1 MKDINKKTKTK
12 LLLSFLEN
20 VPFDGWSWE
29 TLYFSAVDIGLIN
42 SKKLSEIEK
51 SNIRNLFNNSLVNI
65 IQEFNIYL
73 DDEMKESFKKSK
85 SKNLRIPDKINSQ
98 IIFRLKVAN
107 KFKEAVRISLG
118 MMALPKNSKKALT
131 MLYKTCD
138 IIWRDC
144 GDKSTDFSFYTKRL
158 ILSGVYSSTLSY
170 WLNESDFTK
179 VEDFLQRRLDD
190 VSNFGKIKKLPNL
203 INQSNP
209 FNTFFKILKKF
220 NSNKYYYKPND

>member
-29 TLYFSAVDIGLIN
+29 TLYFSAVDIGLIKSN
-42 SKKLSEIEK
+42 KLSEIEK
-51 SNIRNLFNNSLVNI
+51 DSIRNLFNNDLVNI

-73 DDEMKESFKKSK
+73 DNEMKENFKKSK
-85 SKNLRIPDKINSQ
+85 SKNLRIPDKIKSQ
-98 IIFRLKVAN
+98 IILRLKVAN

-118 MMALPKNSKKALT
+118 MMALPKNSKIALN

-170 WLNESDFTK
+170 WLNESNFTK
-179 VEDFLQRRLDD
+179 VEEFLQRRLDN

-203 INQSNP
+203 IKQSNSL
-209 FNTFFKILKKF
+209 NRIFKILQKF
-220 NSNKYYYKPND
+220 NSNKYSYKSND

>member
-29 TLYFSAVDIGLIN
+29 TLYFSAIDTGLIK

-51 SNIRNLFNNSLVNI
+51 GEFRNIFNNNLVNI
-65 IQEFNIYL
+65 VQEFNIYL
-73 DDEMKESFKKSK
+73 DSEMKENFKKSR
-85 SKNLRIPDKINSQ
+85 SKNLRIPDKIKSQ
-98 IIFRLKVAN
+98 ILFRLKSAN
-107 KFKEAVRISLG
+107 KFKEAVKISLG
-118 MMALPKNSKKALT
+118 MMALPKNSKIALNI
-131 MLYKTCD
+131 LYNTCD

-170 WLNESDFTK
+170 WLNESDFAK
-179 VEDFLQRRLDD
+179 VEDFLQRRLNN
-190 VSNFGKIKKLPNL
+190 VSNFGKIKKFKNV

-209 FNTFFKILKKF
+209 FNTLFKILQRF
-220 NSNKYYYKPND
+220 NSNKYSYKSND

>member
-12 LLLSFLEN
+12 LLLSFLDN

-29 TLYFSAVDIGLIN
+29 TLYFSAFDSGLIK
-42 SKKLSEIEK
+42 SKKISETEK
-51 SNIRNLFNNSLVNI
+51 HNIRALFNNSLVNL
-65 IQEFNIYL
+65 IQEFNSYL
-73 DDEMKESFKKSK
+73 DNKMRESFKKSK

-98 IIFRLKVAN
+98 IVFRLKAAN
-107 KFKEAVRISLG
+107 KFKEAVKISLG
-118 MMALPKNSKKALT
+118 IMSLPKNSKIALN

-179 VEDFLQRRLDD
+179 VEGFLQRRLNN

-203 INQSNP
+203 INQTNT

-220 NSNKYYYKPND
+220 KSNKYSYEPND

>member
-1 MKDINKKTKTK
+1 MKNINIKTKTK

-29 TLYFSAVDIGLIN
+29 TLYFSAVDIGLFK

-51 SNIRNLFNNSLVNI
+51 DNIRNLFNNSLVNI

-73 DDEMKESFKKSK
+73 DNEMKENFKKSK
-85 SKNLRIPDKINSQ
+85 SKNLRIPDKIKSQ
-98 IIFRLKVAN
+98 IILRLKAAN

-118 MMALPKNSKKALT
+118 MMALPKNSKIALH

-170 WLNESDFTK
+170 WLNESDFAK
-179 VEDFLQRRLDD
+179 VEDFLQRRLNN
-190 VSNFGKIKKLPNL
+190 VSNFGKIKKFKNV

-209 FNTFFKILKKF
+209 FNTFFKILQKF
-220 NSNKYYYKPND
+220 NSSKYSYKSND

>member
-1 MKDINKKTKTK
+1 MGPPGISVSPT
-12 LLLSFLEN
+12 S
-20 VPFDGWSWE
+20 
-29 TLYFSAVDIGLIN
+29 YFVFWQNSNIDLCESA
-42 SKKLSEIEK
+42 SKKLSEVEK
-51 SNIRNLFNNSLVNI
+51 GNIRNLFNNSLVNI

-73 DDEMKESFKKSK
+73 DNEMKENFKKSK
-85 SKNLRIPDKINSQ
+85 SKNLRIPDKIKSQ
-98 IIFRLKVAN
+98 IILRLKAAN

-118 MMALPKNSKKALT
+118 MMALPKNSKIALD

-170 WLNESDFTK
+170 WLNESDFSK
-179 VEDFLQRRLDD
+179 VEDFLQRRLNN
-190 VSNFGKIKKLPNL
+190 VSNFGKIKKFKNV

-209 FNTFFKILKKF
+209 FDTFFKILQRF
-220 NSNKYYYKPND
+220 NTSKYSYKSND

>member
-1 MKDINKKTKTK
+1 MKDINKKIKTK

-29 TLYFSAVDIGLIN
+29 TLYFSAIEIGIIK
-42 SKKLSEIEK
+42 SKKISEIEK
-51 SNIRNLFNNSLVNI
+51 KNIKTLFNNSLVNI
-65 IQEFNIYL
+65 IQEFNVYL
-73 DDEMKESFKKSK
+73 DNEMKESFRKSK
-85 SKNLRIPDKINSQ
+85 SKNLRTPDKIKSQ
-98 IIFRLKVAN
+98 IIYRLKAAN
-107 KFKEAVRISLG
+107 KFKESVRISLG

-138 IIWRDC
+138 VIWRDC

-170 WLNESDFTK
+170 WLNESDLTK
-179 VEDFLQRRLDD
+179 VEDFLQRSLDN

-203 INQSNP
+203 INQSNS
-209 FNTFFKILKKF
+209 FNIFFKIFKKF
-220 NSNKYYYKPND
+220 NSNKYSYKPND

>member
-1 MKDINKKTKTK
+1 MKDINKEIKLK

-29 TLYFSAVDIGLIN
+29 TLYFCAVEMGFVK
-42 SKKLSEIEK
+42 SKKISEIEK
-51 SNIRNLFNNSLVNI
+51 YNIRSLFNNSLINI

-73 DDEMKESFKKSK
+73 DNEMRESFKKSK
-85 SKNLRIPDKINSQ
+85 SKNFRIPDKINSQ
-98 IIFRLKVAN
+98 IIFRLKSAN
-107 KFKEAVRISLG
+107 KYKEAVRISLG
-118 MMALPKNSKKALT
+118 MMALPKNSKIALN

-170 WLNESDFTK
+170 WLNESDFSQ

-190 VSNFGKIKKLPNL
+190 VSNIGKIKKLPNL
-203 INQSNP
+203 IDKSNL
-209 FNTFFKILKKF
+209 FNTFFKILQKF
-220 NSNKYYYKPND
+220 NSNKYYYKAND

>member
-1 MKDINKKTKTK
+1 MKDFNKKTKTK

-29 TLYFSAVDIGLIN
+29 TLYFSAVDIGIIK
-42 SKKLSEIEK
+42 SKKLSEIDK
-51 SNIRNLFNNSLVNI
+51 GNIRNLFNNSLVNI

-73 DDEMKESFKKSK
+73 DNEMKESFKKSK
-85 SKNLRIPDKINSQ
+85 SKKFRIPDKIKSQ
-98 IIFRLKVAN
+98 IILRLKAAN

-118 MMALPKNSKKALT
+118 MMALPKNSKIALK

-170 WLNESDFTK
+170 WLNESDFSQ
-179 VEDFLQRRLDD
+179 VEDFLQRRLDN
-190 VSNFGKIKKLPNL
+190 VSNIGKIKKLPNL
-203 INQSNP
+203 IDKSNL
-209 FNTFFKILKKF
+209 FNTFFKILQKF
-220 NSNKYYYKPND
+220 NSNKYSYKAND

>member
-29 TLYFSAVDIGLIN
+29 TLYFSAVDIGIIK

-51 SNIRNLFNNSLVNI
+51 GNIRNLFNNSLVNI

-73 DDEMKESFKKSK
+73 DNEMKENFKKSK
-85 SKNLRIPDKINSQ
+85 SKNFRIPDKINFQ
-98 IIFRLKVAN
+98 IILRLKAAN

-118 MMALPKNSKKALT
+118 MMALPKNSKIALD

-170 WLNESDFTK
+170 WLNESDFSK
-179 VEDFLQRRLDD
+179 VEDFLQRRLNN
-190 VSNFGKIKKLPNL
+190 VSNFGKIKNFKNV

-209 FNTFFKILKKF
+209 LNTFFKILQRF
-220 NSNKYYYKPND
+220 NSSKYSYK

>member
-29 TLYFSAVDIGLIN
+29 TLYFSAVDIGLIK

-51 SNIRNLFNNSLVNI
+51 GNVRALFNNSLINI

-73 DDEMKESFKKSK
+73 DNEMKENFKKSK
-85 SKNLRIPDKINSQ
+85 SKNLRIPDKIKSQ
-98 IIFRLKVAN
+98 IILRLKAAN

-118 MMALPKNSKKALT
+118 MMALPKNSKIALN

-158 ILSGVYSSTLSY
+158 ILSGVYSSTLSL
-170 WLNESDFTK
+170 WLNESDFAK
-179 VEDFLQRRLDD
+179 VEDFLQRRLNN
-190 VSNFGKIKKLPNL
+190 VSNFGKIKKFKNV

-209 FNTFFKILKKF
+209 FNTFFKILQKF
-220 NSNKYYYKPND
+220 NSSKYSYKSND

>member
-29 TLYFSAVDIGLIN
+29 TLYISAIDIGLIK

-51 SNIRNLFNNSLVNI
+51 GNIRNLYNDSLVNI

-73 DDEMKESFKKSK
+73 DNEMKESFKKSK
-85 SKNLRIPDKINSQ
+85 SKSLRIPDKINSQ
-98 IIFRLKVAN
+98 IIFRLKAAN

-118 MMALPKNSKKALT
+118 MMALPKNSKIALK

-179 VEDFLQRRLDD
+179 VEGFLQRRLNN
-190 VSNFGKIKKLPNL
+190 VSNFGKIKKFKNV

-209 FNTFFKILKKF
+209 LNTFFKILQRF
-220 NSNKYYYKPND
+220 NSSKYSYKSND

>member
-29 TLYFSAVDIGLIN
+29 TLYFSAYEISLVK
-42 SKKLSEIEK
+42 SKKISEIEK
-51 SNIRNLFNNSLVNI
+51 DNIRNLFNNSLIEI

-73 DDEMKESFKKSK
+73 DNEMKERFKKSK
-85 SKNLRIPDKINSQ
+85 PKNMRIPDKIKSQ
-98 IIFRLKVAN
+98 IMLRLKAAS
-107 KFKEAVRISLG
+107 KFKEAARISLG
-118 MMALPKNSKKALT
+118 MMALPKNSKIALT

-138 IIWRDC
+138 VIWRDC

-179 VEDFLQRRLDD
+179 VEDFLQRRLDN
-190 VSNFGKIKKLPNL
+190 VSNFGKIKKLPKL
-203 INQSNP
+203 INQTSP

-220 NSNKYYYKPND
+220 NSNKFSYKAND

>member
-29 TLYFSAVDIGLIN
+29 TLYFSAIDTGLIK
-42 SKKLSEIEK
+42 SKTLSEIEK
-51 SNIRNLFNNSLVNI
+51 SNIRNIFNNSLINI

-73 DDEMKESFKKSK
+73 DNEMKESFKKSK
-85 SKNLRIPDKINSQ
+85 SKNLRIPDKIESQ
-98 IIFRLKVAN
+98 IILRLKGAN

-118 MMALPKNSKKALT
+118 MMALPKNSKTALN

-158 ILSGVYSSTLSY
+158 ILSGIYSSTLSY
-170 WLNESDFTK
+170 WLNESDFAK
-179 VEDFLQRRLDD
+179 VEDFLQRRLNN
-190 VSNFGKIKKLPNL
+190 VSNFGKIKKFKNV
-203 INQSNP
+203 INQSNHL
-209 FNTFFKILKKF
+209 NTFFKILKKF
-220 NSNKYYYKPND
+220 NSNKYSYKPND

>member
-1 MKDINKKTKTK
+1 MKNIKKKEKTE

-29 TLYFSAVDIGLIN
+29 TLYFSAFEIGLVN
-42 SKKLSEIEK
+42 SKKISEIEK
-51 SNIRNLFNNSLVNI
+51 HNIRNLFDNSHINI

-73 DDEMKESFKKSK
+73 DNEMKKSFKISK

-98 IIFRLKVAN
+98 IIFRLKAAN

-118 MMALPKNSKKALT
+118 MMALPKNSKIALT

-179 VEDFLQRRLDD
+179 VEDFLLRRLNN
-190 VSNFGKIKKLPNL
+190 VSNFGKIKKLPDL

-220 NSNKYYYKPND
+220 NSNKYYYEPND

>member
-29 TLYFSAVDIGLIN
+29 TLYLSAVDVGLTK

-51 SNIRNLFNNSLVNI
+51 GNVRDLFNNSLVNL

-73 DDEMKESFKKSK
+73 DNEMKENFKKSK

-98 IIFRLKVAN
+98 IIFRLKAAN

-118 MMALPKNSKKALT
+118 MMALPKNSKIALN

-170 WLNESDFTK
+170 WLNESDFAK
-179 VEDFLQRRLDD
+179 VEDFLQRRLND
-190 VSNFGKIKKLPNL
+190 VSNFGKIKKFKNV

-209 FNTFFKILKKF
+209 FNTFLKILQRF
-220 NSNKYYYKPND
+220 NSSKYSYKSND

>member
-29 TLYFSAVDIGLIN
+29 TLYFSAVDIGLIK

-51 SNIRNLFNNSLVNI
+51 NNIRNLFNNSLVNI

-73 DDEMKESFKKSK
+73 DNEMKESFKKSK
-85 SKNLRIPDKINSQ
+85 SKNFRIPDKIMSQ
-98 IIFRLKVAN
+98 IILRLKAAN

-118 MMALPKNSKKALT
+118 MMALPKNSKIALN

-170 WLNESDFTK
+170 WLNESDFAK
-179 VEDFLQRRLDD
+179 VEDFLQRRLNN
-190 VSNFGKIKKLPNL
+190 VSNFGKIKKFKNV
-203 INQSNP
+203 INQTNP
-209 FNTFFKILKKF
+209 LNTFFKILQRF
-220 NSNKYYYKPND
+220 NLSLIHI

>member
-29 TLYFSAVDIGLIN
+29 TLYLSAVDVGLTK

-51 SNIRNLFNNSLVNI
+51 GNVRDLFNNSLVNI

-73 DDEMKESFKKSK
+73 DNEMKENFKKCK
-85 SKNLRIPDKINSQ
+85 SKNFRIPDKINSQ
-98 IIFRLKVAN
+98 IIFRLKSAN
-107 KFKEAVRISLG
+107 KYKEAVRISLG
-118 MMALPKNSKKALT
+118 MMALPKNSKIALN

-170 WLNESDFTK
+170 WLNESDFAK
-179 VEDFLQRRLDD
+179 VEDFLQRRLNN
-190 VSNFGKIKKLPNL
+190 VSNFGKIKKFKNV

-209 FNTFFKILKKF
+209 FNTFFKILQKF
-220 NSNKYYYKPND
+220 NSSKYSYKSND

>member
-1 MKDINKKTKTK
+1 MKDTNKKTKTK

-29 TLYFSAVDIGLIN
+29 TLYFSAVDIGLIK

-51 SNIRNLFNNSLVNI
+51 GNVRGLFNNSLVNI

-73 DDEMKESFKKSK
+73 DNEMKESFKKSK
-85 SKNLRIPDKINSQ
+85 SKNFRIPDKIMSQ
-98 IIFRLKVAN
+98 IILRLKAAN

-118 MMALPKNSKKALT
+118 MMALPKNSKIALN

-170 WLNESDFTK
+170 WLNESDFFK
-179 VEDFLQRRLDD
+179 VEDFLQRRLNN
-190 VSNFGKIKKLPNL
+190 VSNFGKIKKFKNA

-209 FNTFFKILKKF
+209 FNTFFKILQRF
-220 NSNKYYYKPND
+220 NSSKYS